1 MDTRTSIYFNL
12 SCAEILFLRLC
23 VVFFL
28 PLTSPTAQIKHHVRM
43 YVIRSGAIPILSSL
57 SNISI
62 LERAEYNNTRWIM
75 PRGVLACRWVLTR
88 YIVDYTLLCIYVVV

>member
-43 YVIRSGAIPILSSL
+43 YVIRSGGPSQFF
-57 SNISI
+57 
-62 LERAEYNNTRWIM
+62 
-75 PRGVLACRWVLTR
+75 
-88 YIVDYTLLCIYVVV
+88 LLYQTSRFLREPSTTTHDGSCPVVC